1 MLELSENV
9 KMDKRCSRDLV
20 SDDQLEKLLSYLK
33 KESLWPEQVWTIL
46 VTITGRRFKDIGRLR
61 WKNVTL
67 TKDGVFCLVNKDK
80 CSKFKNVNFGFE
92 WSDWDLNFDLVEFKS
107 WLISNKL
114 NGAKGFVVKNGNNEK
129 LANNMKQNI
138 KRKGGFRLHS
148 IRNRRAIVLLI
159 NGKSEE
165 ATRAKIG
172 WKNLNTLYRY
182 TIINSDEIKKCKSY
196 EKCRNLILNRDE

>member
-9 KMDKRCSRDLV
+9 RVDQRSSKDLV
-20 SDDQLEKLLSYLK
+20 SNDQLEKVLNYLK
-33 KESLWPEQVWTIL
+33 KEKLWAEQVWIML
-46 VTITGRRFKDIGRLR
+46 VTITGRRFKDIGRLK

-80 CSKFKNVNFGFE
+80 CSKFKNVNFGFL
-92 WSDWDLNFDLVEFKS
+92 WNDWDLQFDLVEFKS

-114 NGAKGFVVKNGNNEK
+114 AGAKGFVVKDVNNEK
-129 LANNMKQNI
+129 LANNMKQRI

-196 EKCRNLILNRDE
+196 ENCRNLILNRDD